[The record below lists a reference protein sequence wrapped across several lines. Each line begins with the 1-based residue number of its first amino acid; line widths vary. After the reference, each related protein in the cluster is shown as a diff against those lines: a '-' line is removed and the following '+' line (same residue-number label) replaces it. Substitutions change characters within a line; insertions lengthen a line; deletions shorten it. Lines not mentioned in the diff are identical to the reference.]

1 MSRTTS
7 INVNVNSGQSISTI
21 SKLRKAFEELKV
33 AKDEVAKDGKIKL
46 DIQLTGLDKEAII
59 VMSKAISK
67 LSGSMKKLKE
77 NSQAYT
83 DLGKTINVESVNV
96 TNNLNRTIKVMKN
109 VGNESKGMTDKLMET
124 AIAFE
129 VFQRGFGSF
138 WSSYTKLNSA
148 SFNVGI
154 ASQMNISQ
162 IEALNHSFLQLSRN
176 VPSSATEMANAVD
189 ALIRTGRSFED
200 SRKIIEQVAILST
213 ASGDSLKDTSEVV
226 TKVMVSLGI
235 SGDKVKDTLTAMH
248 STAIQT
254 ASDMG
259 YLAEAFKNVAG
270 TASVL
275 VKQSGLSGKELEDY
289 RQRILDVTMASIGSM
304 ANLGLSASQAGTKVK
319 NLMGKLVAGE
329 KSARALFDTAMKL
342 NNIKLSDIV
351 GGEVA
356 GKKGQIFDFDALSNM
371 TKKDLPEA
379 LRVMSELYM
388 KGQLST
394 QVMQKMFTARHF
406 MEISNLLIDINGN
419 IDGFVDGIAKG
430 VSYSNDFYKKMFDIN
445 EQLKVFRN
453 RLEGSFG
460 NVGETLTQSGT
471 GVLMLLNKIPE
482 INNGFTKLIGQF
494 GGLTAVASGTAIA
507 VGAFVKLLMP
517 LFLAG
522 GGIGL
527 AIGAVVAGI
536 GLIGKHFYEMKKNVA
551 DFNLNFDTTA
561 LTAKKVELSIKSIN
575 DKYTLMNKLIA
586 EAGDNKSL
594 VNSVDEANT
603 LMGLL
608 LSNSKEFVDM
618 INSLN
623 EQKAID
629 SSMKVPPTIMSDL
642 SEIRKQYNEFSE
654 NLKTVNE
661 NMVNSVVKSYEE
673 AKTRLPES
681 DKAKLDEIIAN
692 RRNFVRDYL
701 ALAKQEQDIE
711 VRLQKAREMGQKKYG
726 FSSGIVEDMLQKM
739 SRYSGDLDLVNQ
751 DLLGAEE
758 KLKKLQDQ
766 MNDYFKEFQDQ
777 MTKNGI
783 AFNKLVADVNSRKID
798 LFLKTG
804 NVEIDKQSFTG
815 VKGVIELFQ
824 ESLGQ
829 NFESKL
835 KLSKDTL
842 QGYEEMKS
850 ALEDTISLNGKATA
864 QQKSQLED
872 LNKKI
877 SIEREN
883 ITLIE
888 NEKKAKGAQVDAQKD
903 LYYEQ
908 LKGYEVNK
916 NSVVLMLQYLTIL
929 QRIANADTKDEGNME
944 MLNKELEL
952 ILKQLDYGQQQ
963 IDSKKRTSDYQLK
976 YNNYVKENL
985 SLELELAKVLQSQ
998 GKQQLLTLEYKKK
1011 ELEMNKE
1018 LIKDEVRLARKTLAE
1033 QGFNAS
1039 GIVDSK
1045 QAQEEL
1051 KKMYEKHGSVTQSEK
1066 VKKQFDALKILV
1078 QALAKEEKVTME
1090 IALQPLKEFE
1100 NVIENLPSVMEKAY
1114 TSLKGISRDTTLSPM
1129 NLEYIN
1135 YLNSNIESTIDRVKE
1150 SWKDKEGISLFEGLT
1165 TVNIDDFITKYKDA
1179 VLVAEEQARLALSK
1193 RDKGDELTESEL
1205 EYISILSKE
1214 EKKLKDLISLK
1225 DKMIDAD
1232 KKALEVELARL
1243 DVINQMGDVFSK
1255 LGSSMSIKGL
1265 EDIGNIF
1272 SSLGDLTKFNQ
1283 ELNKDPKNKFD
1294 FSKLFDT
1301 SDMTKW
1307 TDNFSKMLE
1316 SSLKNIDLGS
1326 TVGSWIGS
1334 VTGGGVSSQAGGALG
1349 GLVAGAGGA
1358 DALAGALGMAGS
1370 ALATGGA
1377 SLAISAGMA
1386 LIGGLFDSGEDDQ
1399 EEANKRTAEAK
1410 KIYDKNTEALN
1421 KLAQNMSNLSG
1432 GIDGLNNSLVSSFSK
1447 IPTIGKLGSVENS
1460 LRDMY
1465 KTMEKTRKFNDV
1477 AYQVTKTKKGKSGFL
1492 GIGAKAGSTWT
1503 ETIEMSVQE
1512 LLNKYGFKGTIEEMT
1527 TQQMRE
1533 FSAWLEDFDLGDTDN
1548 FSVLA
1553 GAIEDY
1559 AEALDKFDKNINKFF
1574 YDTTMES
1581 FVGISSLQQE
1591 ELRQQIEDFYKN
1603 LGFQID
1609 EAMSKEI
1616 DKLAEEMSVM
1626 VTIMQDVRGK
1636 FIDTWRDSGK
1646 TAGQAFLSSMSP
1658 YIDAMLNNMSQIFY
1672 DVYFSDVTKA
1682 LEDEFKSLSEQLVEL
1697 KRQGASLDWDSV
1709 ADNIS
1714 GSFNKV
1720 LGAIISAKQET
1731 ESFNDIILELQKQ
1744 AIEAGLSLSEILE
1757 LGLMSG
1763 TQKTVLETF
1772 KDSLLSTESEGA
1784 LTAIGQMVGDKVG
1797 EAMADK
1803 LIDNML
1809 SDKVLQFSANI
1820 DKVLSGGMNF
1830 DSLSGLA
1837 SEALSVGMMMEEQ
1850 RKRLEAIKGMFD
1862 FNGDISYES
1871 QESNIQYQ
1879 TGTSTQVVNQYYL
1892 NSSVEAGNVIES
1904 DSIERLADSLLD
1916 TLIEKLKVDR
1926 GIDITKNY

>member
-1 MSRTTS
+1 MSRATS

-77 NSQAYT
+77 NSQAYA
-83 DLGKTINVESVNV
+83 DLGKTINVESVNI
-96 TNNLNRTIKVMKN
+96 TNNIKKTGKAMQDFGKDSKN
-109 VGNESKGMTDKLMET
+109 TTKDLLDT

-129 VFQRGFGSF
+129 VFRRGLTAFMAD
-138 WSSYTKLNSA
+138 YTRLNSA

-162 IEALNHSFLQLSRN
+162 IESLNNSFLQLSKT
-176 VPSSATEMANAVD
+176 VPSTATEMANAVD

-200 SRKIIEQVAILST
+200 SRKIIEQVAILSA

-226 TKVMVSLGI
+226 TKVMVSLGV
-235 SGDKVKDTLTAMH
+235 SGDRVKDTLTAMH

-342 NNIKLSDIV
+342 NNIKLDNFMGGSDV
-351 GGEVA
+351 
-356 GKKGQIFDFDALSNM
+356 GKKGQIFDFQALSDM
-371 TKKDLPEA
+371 TKKDLPQA
-379 LRVMSELYM
+379 LRIMSEMYT

-445 EQLKVFRN
+445 EQMKIFKNNVQS
-453 RLEGSFG
+453 SFG
-460 NVGETLTQSGT
+460 SIGEELTKSST
-471 GVLMLLNKIPE
+471 GVLMLLNGVMQTNTQMPKI
-482 INNGFTKLIGQF
+482 ITGFGTLATVIAGATVSIGAFTKF
-494 GGLTAVASGTAIA
+494 
-507 VGAFVKLLMP
+507 LLP
-517 LFLAG
+517 LFAAG
-522 GGIGL
+522 GGIGVAL
-527 AIGAVVAGI
+527 GAVIAGI
-536 GLIGKHFYEMKKNVA
+536 GVIGKQFYEMKKNVA
-551 DFNLNFDTTA
+551 DLNLNMDTTA
-561 LTAKKVELSIKSIN
+561 LTIKKVELSIKSIN
-575 DKYTLMNKLIA
+575 DKYTLMNQLIA
-586 EAGDNKSL
+586 EAGENKSL
-594 VNSVDEANT
+594 VNSIDEANT

-618 INSLN
+618 INSLS
-623 EQKAID
+623 ETKVID
-629 SSMKVPPTIMSDL
+629 SSMKVPPTILSDL
-642 SEIRKQYNEFSE
+642 SAIKEQYNIFSE
-654 NLKTVNE
+654 HLNTVNE
-661 NMVNSVVKSYEE
+661 NMVNSVVESYEF
-673 AKTRLPES
+673 AKSKLPEG

-692 RRNFVRDYL
+692 RKNFVKDYL

-711 VRLQKAREMGQKKYG
+711 VRLQKVREMGREKYG
-726 FSSGIVEDMLQKM
+726 YSEGIIEDMLQKM
-739 SRYSGDLDLVNQ
+739 SAYTGDLDVVNQ

-758 KLKKLQDQ
+758 ELKKLQTQ

-804 NVEIDKQSFTG
+804 DIQIDEKSFTG
-815 VKGVIELFQ
+815 VRGVVELFQ

-829 NFESKL
+829 NFDSQL
-835 KLSKDTL
+835 KISNDSLK
-842 QGYEEMKS
+842 GYEDMKQS
-850 ALEDTISLNGKATA
+850 IESIIELNGKATE
-864 QQKSQLED
+864 QQKAQLED

-888 NEKKAKGAQVDAQKD
+888 SEKKTKGAQIDAQKD

-916 NSVVLMLQYLTIL
+916 NSVVLMLQYLSII
-929 QRIANADTKDEGNME
+929 QRISSTDVTDKGTLN
-944 MLNKELEL
+944 MLNQELEL
-952 ILKQLDYGQQQ
+952 IIKQLDYGQKQLN
-963 IDSKKRTSDYQLK
+963 DKKRNTDYQLK

-985 SLELELAKVLQSQ
+985 SLELELAKILQSQ

-1018 LIKDEVRLARKTLAE
+1018 LIQDEVKLARKTLAE
-1033 QGFNAS
+1033 QGFNAG
-1039 GIVDSK
+1039 GIVNSK

-1051 KKMYEKHGSVTQSEK
+1051 KKMYEKHGAVTQSEK

-1135 YLNSNIESTIDRVKE
+1135 YLNSNIESTIERVKE

-1272 SSLGDLTKFNQ
+1272 SSLGDLSKFNQ

-1334 VTGGGVSSQAGGALG
+1334 ITGGGASSQAGGALG
-1349 GLVAGAGGA
+1349 GLIAGAGGA
-1358 DALAGALGMAGS
+1358 DALAGAMGMAGS

-1377 SLAISAGMA
+1377 SLAISAGMS
-1386 LIGGLFDSGEDDQ
+1386 LLGGLFGDDGSDQ

-1410 KIYDKNTEALN
+1410 KIYDRNTEALN

-1432 GIDGLNNSLVSSFSK
+1432 GVDGLNNSLISAFSK
-1447 IPTIGKLGSVENS
+1447 IPTIGKLGSVENT

-1465 KTMEKTRKFNDV
+1465 KTMEKTRNFNDV
-1477 AYQVTKTKKGKSGFL
+1477 AYQVTKTKKGKKGFM
-1492 GIGAKAGSTWT
+1492 GIGSKAGSTWT
-1503 ETIEMSVQE
+1503 ETIELSVQE
-1512 LLNKYGFKGTIEEMT
+1512 MLNRYGFKGTIEDMT
-1527 TQQMRE
+1527 TQQMRD
-1533 FSAWLEDFDLGDTDN
+1533 FSKWLENYDLGDTDN

-1553 GAIEDY
+1553 NAVEDY

-1636 FIDTWRDSGK
+1636 FVDTWRESGK
-1646 TAGQAFLSSMSP
+1646 TAGEVFLSSMTP

-1697 KRQGASLDWDSV
+1697 KKQGANLDWNNV
-1709 ADNIS
+1709 ANNIS
-1714 GSFNKV
+1714 ESFDKV
-1720 LGAIISAKQET
+1720 LKSIISARQEG
-1731 ESFNDIILELQKQ
+1731 ESFNDVLLSLQKQ
-1744 AIEAGLSLSEILE
+1744 AIEAGLTLSEMLE

-1772 KDSLLSTESEGA
+1772 KDSLLSSESEGA
-1784 LTAIGQMVGDKVG
+1784 LTSIGQMVGDKVG
-1797 EAMADK
+1797 EAMANK

-1820 DKVLSGGMNF
+1820 DKVLSGGMGF
-1830 DSLSGLA
+1830 DSLAGLA
-1837 SEALSVGMMMEEQ
+1837 SEAFSVGMMMEEQ
-1850 RKRLEAIKGMFD
+1850 RKRLEAIKSMFD